1 MRTWSFSSMNKF
13 ETCPRQYNLTY
24 NAKVIPFQD
33 TVHTIWGKEVHSA
46 LEGYVKQRVEAPDEL
61 LPVINELAP
70 IDDKYLPYVRW
81 ANRVIDMPGEKLIE
95 WEFALTKSL
104 TPTTFADQTAWCRGV
119 IDVAVINGNK
129 AIAIDWKTGK
139 VRPDSDQLKMFAAVV
154 MQQYPRVQSVKTV
167 YVWLAHDQTTVETYH
182 RDEHLAGI
190 WRHFMAKAQR
200 LEQAYEKDKW
210 IPKPSGLCAGWCG
223 AGAAHCEFWSPK
235 R

>member
-46 LEGYVKQRVEAPDEL
+46 LEENIRDGAPLRDNYQ
-61 LPVINELAP
+61 PFKPWADKVLA
-70 IDDKYLPYVRW
+70 
-81 ANRVIDMPGEKLIE
+81 MPGEKLIE

-210 IPKPSGLCAGWCG
+210 IPKPSGLCNGWCG
-223 AGAAHCEFWSPK
+223 AGREHCEFWAP
-235 R
+235 RR

>member
-46 LEGYVKQRVEAPDEL
+46 LEGYVKQRMGAPDEV
-61 LPVINELAP
+61 LPVLQELAP
-70 IDDKYLPYVRW
+70 LDDKYLPYVRW
-81 ANRVIDMPGEKLIE
+81 ADRVLDMPGEKLIE

-104 TPTTFADQTAWCRGV
+104 TPTHFKDQTAWCRGV
-119 IDVAVINGNK
+119 IDVAVINGDK

-139 VRPDSDQLKMFAAVV
+139 VRPDSDQLKMFAAVI
-154 MQQYPRVQSVKTV
+154 MQQYPHVQSVRTV
-167 YVWLAHDQTTVETYH
+167 YVWLAHDQTTVETYR
-182 RDEHLAGI
+182 RDVDLPAI

-223 AGAAHCEFWSPK
+223 AGAAHCEFWSPRK
-235 R
+235 